1 MAVAQYQRS
10 FRAGYLVLV
19 LLKRRTYS
27 HICYGCA
34 LGNRAV
40 HRNDVSRN
48 LSATLVA
55 GSFERPHVDLVRP
68 LVTAL
73 RDRHVQESLRCSF
86 RHIASL
92 EKQI

>member
-1 MAVAQYQRS
+1 
-10 FRAGYLVLV
+10 
-19 LLKRRTYS
+19 
-27 HICYGCA
+27 
-34 LGNRAV
+34 
-40 HRNDVSRN
+40 
-48 LSATLVA
+48 
-55 GSFERPHVDLVRP
+55 